1 VLGQIAGSVSAVT
14 TPDLTARWFTTHYR
28 TMWQIGVL
36 CMSGFLIAA
45 VLQAVMRRDLGMLLG
60 SVARVPAAFLLAG
73 GAVSVTTLG
82 VAASDQLTA
91 VVTSTIGQDMPAFL
105 SNVGAAVM
113 ADFMAAPVFIALGS
127 LLTILAGILVYVE
140 LVLREIVIYVALL
153 FLPLALAAIV
163 WPAARRWA
171 VALAE
176 TIAAATLSKFLIAS
190 VMSLAVAA
198 ASGTGAG
205 RGNSF
210 PAVILGAVLL
220 GMAAYAPYK
229 FLRMLPQMEMA
240 ALHAVRGRGGA
251 GVVERGHRT
260 AQGVYRQMRSDSASR
275 VRAIYARQQARG
287 SMAGAGVGGMAAG
300 GAAGAGTLASR
311 VGRSAGA
318 SQDAMSGGSSTSGGR
333 KPPPPPAA
341 PAAGAKPT
349 PTPRRPGGGNV

>member
-1 VLGQIAGSVSAVT
+1 
-14 TPDLTARWFTTHYR
+14 
-28 TMWQIGVL
+28 
-36 CMSGFLIAA
+36 
-45 VLQAVMRRDLGMLLG
+45 
-60 SVARVPAAFLLAG
+60 
-73 GAVSVTTLG
+73 

-127 LLTILAGILVYVE
+127 LFTILAGILVYVE

-287 SMAGAGVGGMAAG
+287 SMAGAGAAGMAAG
-300 GAAGAGTLASR
+300 GVAAAGTLASR

-318 SQDAMSGGSSTSGGR
+318 GQNAMSGGSSTSGGR

-341 PAAGAKPT
+341 PAAGAKPA
-349 PTPRRPGGGNV
+349 PTPRRPGGGHG